1 MDATKARAALNCIR
15 STCDGPRVM
24 VLARCRR
31 CLSST
36 RRGDADAPA
45 VVANVA
51 SMPSTSVAY
60 KAAFLARFGAARRHV
75 SRTRHPRRPPAP
87 NRRPRAV
94 GIGRVVTAEDGT
106 GLRIAKKC
114 ARTRPAADRPGSA
127 VSRPLARGNTRG
139 HVRGRVGVKSGVRG
153 GKWSPRAFPRAAAR
167 AQELRVAEFPFL
179 YFPIHRASMHVYGD
193 VKLK

>member
-1 MDATKARAALNCIR
+1 MFLYFLRRSLLIQTSLHRLGQCGFAGASHLAGLPQAGASLRMDATESRAAQNCMR
-15 STCDGPRVM
+15 STCDGLRVT

-51 SMPSTSVAY
+51 PMPSTSVVC
-60 KAAFLARFGAARRHV
+60 KEAFRTRFSAARRHV

-87 NRRPRAV
+87 NQRPRAV
-94 GIGRVVTAEDGT
+94 GIGRVVITKDGT

-114 ARTRPAADRPGSA
+114 ARTRPAADRPG
-127 VSRPLARGNTRG
+127 
-139 HVRGRVGVKSGVRG
+139 
-153 GKWSPRAFPRAAAR
+153 
-167 AQELRVAEFPFL
+167 
-179 YFPIHRASMHVYGD
+179 
-193 VKLK
+193 

>member
-1 MDATKARAALNCIR
+1 MDVLVRLSLLGRCGFAGSSRHAGLPQAGASLRMDATKARAALNCIR

-31 CLSST
+31 CQCLSST

-51 SMPSTSVAY
+51 PMPSTSVAC
-60 KAAFLARFGAARRHV
+60 KEAFRARFGAARRHV

-94 GIGRVVTAEDGT
+94 GIGRVVIAEDGT

-114 ARTRPAADRPGSA
+114 ARTRPAADRPG
-127 VSRPLARGNTRG
+127 
-139 HVRGRVGVKSGVRG
+139 
-153 GKWSPRAFPRAAAR
+153 
-167 AQELRVAEFPFL
+167 
-179 YFPIHRASMHVYGD
+179 
-193 VKLK
+193 

>member
-1 MDATKARAALNCIR
+1 MRLDACLEFLNLLVRLGLLGRSAFAGSSRRAGLPQAGASLPMDATESRAAQNCIR

-31 CLSST
+31 CLLSM

-51 SMPSTSVAY
+51 PMLSMSVECQET
-60 KAAFLARFGAARRHV
+60 FRTRFGAARRHV

-94 GIGRVVTAEDGT
+94 GIGRVVIAKDGT

-114 ARTRPAADRPGSA
+114 ARTRPAADRPG
-127 VSRPLARGNTRG
+127 
-139 HVRGRVGVKSGVRG
+139 
-153 GKWSPRAFPRAAAR
+153 
-167 AQELRVAEFPFL
+167 
-179 YFPIHRASMHVYGD
+179 
-193 VKLK
+193 